1 MPLQNGAILLYVTVY
16 EYFHLRQI
24 SEQLGCYSPRMK
36 KISESLSSVEVS
48 EASNFDKIPSYVKSV
63 PHAVTE
69 RRHFTLCDS
78 V

>member
-16 EYFHLRQI
+16 EYFHLRQM
-24 SEQLGCYSPRMK
+24 SKQLGCYSPKMQQR
-36 KISESLSSVEVS
+36 SENLSLVEFS

-63 PHAVTE
+63 HHAVTE
-69 RRHFTLCDS
+69 RSHITVCYG